1 MTSNNRKIFAISSL
15 CTGCRTCEIACAV
28 AHSNAKSLAEAILEI
43 PLPRYAIEVQPGEKV
58 TLPLNCRH
66 CEEPDC
72 LFACKAGAVS
82 KDEKSGQVKVD
93 LDKCVGC
100 WMCVMVC
107 PFGAARSDAD
117 RGKVVKCDLC
127 ADRPEGPACVE
138 ACPTRALFYGTAE
151 EFQNYLNKIQK
162 RIVLIRSA

>member
-1 MTSNNRKIFAISSL
+1 MIGNTRKVFAISSL

-28 AHSNAKSLAEAILEI
+28 AHSTTKSLVGAILEI

-82 KDEKSGQVKVD
+82 KDGDSGQVKVD

-107 PFGAARSDAD
+107 PFGAARSEAE

-127 ADRPEGPACVE
+127 VDRPEGPACVE
-138 ACPTRALFYGTAE
+138 ACPTKALFFGTAE
-151 EFQNYLNKIQK
+151 EFEAHRKEIKK
-162 RIVLIRSA
+162 RVALVRSA